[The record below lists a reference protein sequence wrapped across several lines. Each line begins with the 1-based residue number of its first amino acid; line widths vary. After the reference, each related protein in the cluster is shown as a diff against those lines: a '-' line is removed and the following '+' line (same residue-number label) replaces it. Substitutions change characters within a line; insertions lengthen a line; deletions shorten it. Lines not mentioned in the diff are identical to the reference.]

1 MKCCVPGL
9 VCAALVSTTVSGQ
22 VPPPTFRSE
31 ARLVTVNASIQ
42 LGRRP
47 LLGLTAA
54 DLVVLD
60 NGVQQ
65 TVVRVDYATVPLDV
79 TVIVDVSESSLSALK
94 GIERDAARVTSFLRP
109 TDRLRVLAVDT
120 YVHELVPMSPVRTMT
135 VQSPTTIGG
144 WSAVHDSIAAALLV
158 PAEPDCRQLVVAL
171 TDGGDNTSG
180 TSPEQLVNIA
190 RATDSAL
197 VIVHTRLGPRSSGVT
212 NRLPYL
218 IGQPDLRALEEAAR
232 VTGGEVFRESAFG
245 NNRIEAVEHVI
256 EEFRQS
262 YVLRYVTT
270 GVEPKGWHDIEVRIK
285 GRPDAS
291 VRARRGYFGG

>member
-1 MKCCVPGL
+1 MKCCIPGL
-9 VCAALVSTTVSGQ
+9 LCAVLVSTTVGGQ
-22 VPPPTFRSE
+22 VPTPTFRSE
-31 ARLVTVNASIQ
+31 GRLVTVNASIQ

-65 TVVRVDYATVPLDV
+65 AVVQVDYETVPLDV

-94 GIERDAARVTSFLRP
+94 DIERDAARVTSFLRP
-109 TDRLRVLAVDT
+109 SDRLRVLAVDT
-120 YVHELVPMSPVRTMT
+120 YVHELVPMNPVRTMT
-135 VQSPTTIGG
+135 VQPPTRIGG

-158 PAEPDCRQLVVAL
+158 TADPDRRRLVVAL
-171 TDGGDNTSG
+171 TDGSDNTSG
-180 TSPEQLVNIA
+180 TSAEQFVNIA

-197 VIVHTRLGPRSSGVT
+197 MIVQTGLGPRSSGVPD
-212 NRLPYL
+212 RLPYL
-218 IGQPDLRALEEAAR
+218 IGQPNLRALEEAAR

-245 NNRIEAVEHVI
+245 NSRIEAVERIIDV
-256 EEFRQS
+256 FRQS
-262 YVLRYVTT
+262 YVLRYMAT
-270 GVEPKGWHDIEVRIK
+270 GVEPKGWHEVDVRIK